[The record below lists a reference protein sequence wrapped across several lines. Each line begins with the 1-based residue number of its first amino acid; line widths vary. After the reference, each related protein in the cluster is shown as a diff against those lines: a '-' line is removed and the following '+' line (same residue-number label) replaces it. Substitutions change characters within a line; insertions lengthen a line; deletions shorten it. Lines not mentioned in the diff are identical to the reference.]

1 MIAVFLFNEAFLE
14 FSRVH
19 TEAGPSID
27 KKPDFCYNPLLMSGP
42 VTTNFPNMY
51 KVKKSAILGQKT
63 QLMVS
68 IFLIAALLAPAVS
81 LAKSK
86 KSIYVDINASGTQDG
101 TSTHPYKTINDAMDH
116 ADDETEI
123 HVSKGIYEENVRMK
137 EGVKIFGSAKSEV
150 IIKAED
156 DDDAVVTMDD
166 DTEIN
171 KVTVRKG
178 RVGVEVRK
186 DDEASIVECIVEDND
201 NDGIYVKYG
210 EVSNKKKVSIS
221 DSIIRDNGRAGI
233 YSQKRRLVIIDN
245 EIVDNK
251 KDGVM
256 IEGKSSAWIE
266 GNRIKDNGG
275 SGMRLVLD
283 GSNIWTKGNTY
294 RENKKDGIWVDAFG
308 GTGRVDVAKSK
319 FVENGDHGVVR
330 FSHPRAKAAV
340 WNGLTFDNR
349 NEFSGNDAGN
359 ISNII
364 LVK

>member
-1 MIAVFLFNEAFLE
+1 
-14 FSRVH
+14 
-19 TEAGPSID
+19 
-27 KKPDFCYNPLLMSGP
+27 MSEQ

-51 KVKKSAILGQKT
+51 KIKKSAIFSQKT
-63 QLMVS
+63 QLALS

-86 KSIYVDINASGTQDG
+86 KNIYVDSNASGTQDG
-101 TSTHPYKTINDAMDH
+101 TSAHPYKTINDAMDH
-116 ADDETEI
+116 ANDETEI
-123 HVSKGIYEENVRMK
+123 HVSKGKYKENVRMK

-150 IIKAED
+150 IIEAED

-171 KVTVRKG
+171 KVTVKEG

-186 DDEASIVECIVEDND
+186 NDEVSIVECVVEEND
-201 NDGIYVKYG
+201 DDGIYVKYG

-233 YSQKRRLVIIDN
+233 YSQKRRLVIMDN

-251 KDGVM
+251 RDGVM

-308 GTGRVDVAKSK
+308 GTGRINIAKSK
-319 FVENGDHGVVR
+319 FVENGDHGAVR
-330 FSHPRAKAAV
+330 FSHSKASASV
-340 WNGLTFDNR
+340 WNGLTFDDR
-349 NEFSGNDAGN
+349 NEFSGNNAGN

-364 LVK
+364 PIK